1 MKETSG
7 SADRRP
13 TVASVREELGRATY
27 EELPRV
33 IARYEEDERAQVAKM
48 LESKRAHYARET
60 KERLRVQ
67 AMYDL
72 MYETAGGD
80 DGIVLGVDEVGRGS
94 VAGPLT
100 VAAVALPRRPIVWG
114 LNDSKKLT
122 PQRREELAEVIRRE
136 ALAVGIAHIEPEAID
151 ACGMAASLRVAMKR
165 AIENAGVEADCV
177 LIDGMPVNI
186 HCNEKTIV
194 HGDARVAC
202 IAAASI
208 VAKVTRDAIM
218 VAQDEVY
225 PGYYFAK
232 SKGYASA
239 EHIEAIRRLGL
250 SPIHRATFCRDFV

>member
-1 MKETSG
+1 MRTTNENAGRKPG
-7 SADRRP
+7 
-13 TVASVREELGRATY
+13 VAAVREALNGATY
-27 EELPRV
+27 EELPGA
-33 IARYEEDERAQVAKM
+33 IARYEGDGRAQVARL
-48 LESKRAHYARET
+48 LESKRAQYERET
-60 KERLRVQ
+60 EERLRVQ
-67 AMYDL
+67 GMYDL
-72 MYETAGGD
+72 MYETAGRD
-80 DGIVLGVDEVGRGS
+80 DGVVLGVDEVGRGS

-100 VAAVALPRRPIVWG
+100 VAAVALPRRPVVWG

-122 PQRREELAEVIRRE
+122 PRRREELAEVIRRE

-151 ACGMAASLRVAMKR
+151 ACGMAASLRVAMRR
-165 AIENAGVEADCV
+165 AIEAAGVQADCV
-177 LIDGMPVNI
+177 LIDGTPVDI
-186 HCNEKTIV
+186 HCNERTIV

-225 PGYYFAK
+225 PGYFFAK

-239 EHIEAIRRLGL
+239 EHIAAIRRLGL